1 MDKITLKLIKYFI
14 FIITLI
20 VAMSLLAS
28 SIFLSKFYL
37 KQQYSSLEDS
47 AKEIRDLIN
56 KNETI
61 NDISISAILIKEENI
76 VPLTHGKMGMMP
88 FMRSLENKDFKKQ
101 GVFENGMG
109 EEFLYYRLE
118 TEIGDI
124 VVLQNNKYSSE
135 YLKIVYIILF
145 FVFIFSV
152 ILSIPLISFVGKKF
166 TEPILKLDKAASSIS
181 RGDYNVDFSVRTSDE
196 IETLSRSLM
205 QMAVDLKKKYKF
217 QRDFIANVSHDFK
230 TPLSVIRSYSEAVY
244 DGLVDE
250 KDIAAYSGEIIKEV
264 DRLNAL
270 VMDLLQLSKLQD
282 GVDLLNKEFISLPE
296 LIEESINKFN
306 PMVNKKNLNIKLLIK
321 PVKLYADKK
330 YIQRVVYNFIDNA
343 IKFSK
348 ENGKIEIS
356 TYDEK
361 EGLKLV
367 VRDFGIGIKDHL
379 LEDVWNKYYKDAQSG
394 GMGLGLPICR
404 EILNMHGFQY
414 GGTSSQGEGTEFYFI
429 IPRDNIDAL

>member
-429 IPRDNIDAL
+429 IPTDNIDTL